1 MRAGASADRK
11 TRILAANKIVR
22 FTGKQKYNMQQHLQH

>member
-22 FTGKQKYNMQQHLQH
+22 FTYPKQEYNIATA